1 MPDYIKFEKNIK
13 VPDMGQYV
21 VVKITGQGRGK
32 IPKVENYVV
41 SELGE
46 RQILLP
52 FLMSMKAQMLILYL
66 RQPTQQVPFLSHL
79 SRNKLSTVG
88 PMVNQITV
96 KIKNLK
102 PPSTSMVAFSIMSP

>member
-32 IPKVENYVV
+32 IPSRKLRGFRV
-41 SELGE
+41 SE

-52 FLMSMKAQMLILYL
+52 FGEHDGSDVDLIFKAAYA
-66 RQPTQQVPFLSHL
+66 TSAFLSHL
-79 SRNKLSTVG
+79 SGTNWYCRSDGQSN
-88 PMVNQITV
+88 N
-96 KIKNLK
+96 
-102 PPSTSMVAFSIMSP
+102 